1 MKLYGSITNNSSI
14 SGAINPAGDISGAL
28 SNPLARG
35 ASAYEIAVANGY
47 VGTEEQWLESLKGD
61 KGDKGDPFT
70 WDDLTAEQKKELTGP
85 KGDKGDK
92 GDPFTWDDLTAEQ
105 KKELTGPKGDKGDKG
120 DTGEI
125 GYVFFG
131 SDNDGHLYVVIAEE
145 IDEISF
151 RISDDGKLEVIYA

>member
-1 MKLYGSITNNSSI
+1 MKKLIGSISNRNSI
-14 SGAINPAGDISGAL
+14 SGVINPAGDISGAL

-47 VGTEEQWLESLKGD
+47 VGTEEQWLESLKGE

-92 GDPFTWDDLTAEQ
+92 G
-105 KKELTGPKGDKGDKG
+105 G
-120 DTGEI
+120 I
-125 GYVFFG
+125 GYVFFE
-131 SDNDGHLYVVIAEE
+131 SDNDGHLYVVIAEGT
-145 IDEISF
+145 DEISF

>member
-35 ASAYEIAVANGY
+35 ASAYEIAVGNGY
-47 VGTEEQWLESLKGD
+47 VGTEEQWLESL
-61 KGDKGDPFT
+61 
-70 WDDLTAEQKKELTGP
+70 

>member
-1 MKLYGSITNNSSI
+1 MKLYGSIANYNSI

-47 VGTEEQWLESLKGD
+47 VGTEEQWLESLKG
-61 KGDKGDPFT
+61 
-70 WDDLTAEQKKELTGP
+70 E
-85 KGDKGDK
+85 KGDK

-120 DTGEI
+120 DTGGI
-125 GYVFFG
+125 GYVFFE
-131 SDNDGHLYVVIAEE
+131 SDNDGHLYVVIAEGT
-145 IDEISF
+145 DEISF

>member
-1 MKLYGSITNNSSI
+1 MKKLIGSIANYNSI

-47 VGTEEQWLESLKGD
+47 VGTEEQWLESLKG
-61 KGDKGDPFT
+61 
-70 WDDLTAEQKKELTGP
+70 E
-85 KGDKGDK
+85 KGDK

-125 GYVFFG
+125 GYVFFE

>member
-1 MKLYGSITNNSSI
+1 MKKLIGSISNRNSI
-14 SGAINPAGDISGAL
+14 SGVINPAGDISGSR

-47 VGTEEQWLESLKGD
+47 VGTEEQWLESLKGE

-85 KGDKGDK
+85 KGDKGD
-92 GDPFTWDDLTAEQ
+92 
-105 KKELTGPKGDKGDKG
+105 TGG
-120 DTGEI
+120 I
-125 GYVFFG
+125 GYVFFE
-131 SDNDGHLYVVIAEE
+131 SDNDGHLYVVIAEGT
-145 IDEISF
+145 DEISF

>member
-1 MKLYGSITNNSSI
+1 MKKLIGSISNRNSI
-14 SGAINPAGDISGAL
+14 SGVINPAGDISGAL

-47 VGTEEQWLESLKGD
+47 VGTEEQWLESLKGE

-92 GDPFTWDDLTAEQ
+92 G
-105 KKELTGPKGDKGDKG
+105 G
-120 DTGEI
+120 I
-125 GYVFFG
+125 GYVFFE
-131 SDNDGHLYVVIAEE
+131 SDNDGHLYVVIAEGA
-145 IDEISF
+145 DEISF

>member
-1 MKLYGSITNNSSI
+1 MKPYGSIANYNSI

-47 VGTEEQWLESLKGD
+47 VGTEEQWLESLKGE

-85 KGDKGDK
+85 KGDKGDI
-92 GDPFTWDDLTAEQ
+92 G
-105 KKELTGPKGDKGDKG
+105 G
-120 DTGEI
+120 I
-125 GYVFFG
+125 GYVFFE
-131 SDNDGHLYVVIAEE
+131 SDNDGHLYVVIAEG

>member
-1 MKLYGSITNNSSI
+1 MKKLIGSISNRNSI
-14 SGAINPAGDISGAL
+14 SGVINPAGDISGSL

-61 KGDKGDPFT
+61 KGDKGDTFT

-85 KGDKGDK
+85 KG
-92 GDPFTWDDLTAEQ
+92 E
-105 KKELTGPKGDKGDKG
+105 KG
-120 DTGEI
+120 DTGGI
-125 GYVFFG
+125 GYVFFE
-131 SDNDGHLYVVIAEE
+131 SDNDGHLYAVIAEGT
-145 IDEISF
+145 DEISF

>member
-1 MKLYGSITNNSSI
+1 MKKLIGSISNRNSI
-14 SGAINPAGDISGAL
+14 SGVINPAGDISGSL

-47 VGTEEQWLESLKGD
+47 VGTEEQWLESLKGE

-85 KGDKGDK
+85 KGDKGD
-92 GDPFTWDDLTAEQ
+92 
-105 KKELTGPKGDKGDKG
+105 TGG
-120 DTGEI
+120 I
-125 GYVFFG
+125 GYVFFE
-131 SDNDGHLYVVIAEE
+131 SDNDGHLYVVIAEGT
-145 IDEISF
+145 DEISF

>member
-47 VGTEEQWLESLKGD
+47 VGTEEQWLESLKGE

-70 WDDLTAEQKKELTGP
+70 WDDLTTEQKKELTGP
-85 KGDKGDK
+85 PGADGYTPVKGTDYFTKSDKTELVNAVLSAL
-92 GDPFTWDDLTAEQ
+92 PAAE
-105 KKELTGPKGDKGDKG
+105 GVS
-120 DTGEI
+120 
-125 GYVFFG
+125 Y
-131 SDNDGHLYVVIAEE
+131 
-145 IDEISF
+145 
-151 RISDDGKLEVIYA
+151 

>member
-1 MKLYGSITNNSSI
+1 MKLYGSIANYNSI

-47 VGTEEQWLESLKGD
+47 VGTEEQWLESLKGE

-70 WDDLTAEQKKELTGP
+70 WDDLTEEQKKELTGP
-85 KGDKGDK
+85 KGDKGD
-92 GDPFTWDDLTAEQ
+92 
-105 KKELTGPKGDKGDKG
+105 
-120 DTGEI
+120 TGEI
-125 GYVFFG
+125 GYIFFE
-131 SDNDGHLYVVIAEE
+131 SDNDGHLYVVIAEWT
-145 IDEISF
+145 DEISF

>member
-1 MKLYGSITNNSSI
+1 MKKLIGSISNRNSI
-14 SGAINPAGDISGAL
+14 SGVINPAGDISGAL

-47 VGTEEQWLESLKGD
+47 VGTEEQWLESLKGE

-85 KGDKGDK
+85 KGDKGD
-92 GDPFTWDDLTAEQ
+92 
-105 KKELTGPKGDKGDKG
+105 TGG
-120 DTGEI
+120 I
-125 GYVFFG
+125 GYVFFE
-131 SDNDGHLYVVIAEE
+131 SDNDGHLYVVIAEG

>member
-47 VGTEEQWLESLKGD
+47 VGTEEQWLESLKGE

-70 WDDLTAEQKKELTGP
+70 WDDLTEEQKKELTGP
-85 KGDKGDK
+85 KGDKGD
-92 GDPFTWDDLTAEQ
+92 
-105 KKELTGPKGDKGDKG
+105 
-120 DTGEI
+120 TGEI
-125 GYVFFG
+125 GYIFFE
-131 SDNDGHLYVVIAEE
+131 SDNDGHLYVVIAEWT
-145 IDEISF
+145 DEISF

>member
-47 VGTEEQWLESLKGD
+47 VGTEEQWLESLKGE

-70 WDDLTAEQKKELTGP
+70 WDDLTAGQKKELTGP

-92 GDPFTWDDLTAEQ
+92 GD
-105 KKELTGPKGDKGDKG
+105 KGG
-120 DTGEI
+120 I
-125 GYVFFG
+125 GYVFFE

>member
-47 VGTEEQWLESLKGD
+47 VGTEEQWLESLKG
-61 KGDKGDPFT
+61 
-70 WDDLTAEQKKELTGP
+70 E
-85 KGDKGDK
+85 KGDK

-125 GYVFFG
+125 GYIFFG

>member
-1 MKLYGSITNNSSI
+1 MKKLIGSISNRNSI
-14 SGAINPAGDISGAL
+14 SGVINPAGDISGAL

-92 GDPFTWDDLTAEQ
+92 GD
-105 KKELTGPKGDKGDKG
+105 TGG
-120 DTGEI
+120 I
-125 GYVFFG
+125 GYVFFE
-131 SDNDGHLYVVIAEE
+131 SDNDGHLYVVIAEGT
-145 IDEISF
+145 DEISF
-151 RISDDGKLEVIYA
+151 RISDDGKLEVIYT

>member
-1 MKLYGSITNNSSI
+1 MKKLIGSISNRNSI
-14 SGAINPAGDISGAL
+14 SGVINPAGDISGSL

-47 VGTEEQWLESLKGD
+47 VGTEEQWLESLKGE

-85 KGDKGDK
+85 KGDKG
-92 GDPFTWDDLTAEQ
+92 E
-105 KKELTGPKGDKGDKG
+105 KG
-120 DTGEI
+120 DTGGI
-125 GYVFFG
+125 GYVFFE
-131 SDNDGHLYVVIAEE
+131 SDNDGHLYVVIAEGT
-145 IDEISF
+145 DEISF

>member
-1 MKLYGSITNNSSI
+1 MKLYGSIANYNSI

-47 VGTEEQWLESLKGD
+47 VGTEEQWLESLKGE

-85 KGDKGDK
+85 KGDKGDI
-92 GDPFTWDDLTAEQ
+92 G
-105 KKELTGPKGDKGDKG
+105 G
-120 DTGEI
+120 I
-125 GYVFFG
+125 GYVFFE
-131 SDNDGHLYVVIAEE
+131 SDNDGHLYVVIAEG

>member
-1 MKLYGSITNNSSI
+1 MKLYGSIANYNSI

-47 VGTEEQWLESLKGD
+47 VGTEEQWLESLKGE

-85 KGDKGDK
+85 KGDKGD
-92 GDPFTWDDLTAEQ
+92 
-105 KKELTGPKGDKGDKG
+105 
-120 DTGEI
+120 TGEI
-125 GYVFFG
+125 GYIFFG